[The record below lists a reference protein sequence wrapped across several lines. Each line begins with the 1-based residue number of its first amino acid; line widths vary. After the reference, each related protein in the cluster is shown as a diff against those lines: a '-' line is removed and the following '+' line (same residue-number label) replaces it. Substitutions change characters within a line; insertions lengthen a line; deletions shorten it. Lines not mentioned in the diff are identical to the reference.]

1 MVMDDAEFIYDSL
14 TGQYIPEAAAK
25 DVEDAFAPGQPCHA
39 LYKEASGAYD
49 RLCDRLGVTDE
60 DEDEFCWWLRTPGEI
75 HVGLESDSIKQ
86 CYVGSQ
92 GFVYTEGE
100 STCVYN
106 VAVRPAMWVL
116 K

>member
-60 DEDEFCWWLRTPGEI
+60 DEDVEIIFNAFLSMSKILGIKMYHYGLRS
-75 HVGLESDSIKQ
+75 VSSD
-86 CYVGSQ
+86 
-92 GFVYTEGE
+92 
-100 STCVYN
+100 
-106 VAVRPAMWVL
+106 
-116 K
+116 